1 MTDSTEEPQISERM
15 QALVDDLINH
25 AAYAAATHLG
35 ALVGRNHLKAS
46 TGEDAK
52 RALLQEIAALQ
63 GASALEVPVVNDLVA
78 WLDGPDGNG
87 RADDAIIK
95 FTDAKG
101 AAIAHVNAEW
111 MKVFLATTHG
121 VDFSEGAAHKVPE
134 YKSPSPSA

>member
-1 MTDSTEEPQISERM
+1 MDRLAELREYAATRLSSQEDGTIEQWEFARD
-15 QALVDDLINH
+15 V
-25 AAYAAATHLG
+25 AAYDSAIADLNQ
-35 ALVGRNHLKAS
+35 L
-46 TGEDAK
+46 
-52 RALLQEIAALQ
+52 AALQ